1 MCFLMVIFEM
11 LPKLSLL
18 NSQRNTEPT
27 SYNQEGTGCQKQVSH
42 AALMAPPRSEGSSP
56 HAASAEGKAQR
67 EGR

>member
-27 SYNQEGTGCQKQVSH
+27 SYNQEGTGCQKQVS
-42 AALMAPPRSEGSSP
+42 LVIC
-56 HAASAEGKAQR
+56 
-67 EGR
+67 